1 MGDEPLDSLL
11 RRLALEL
18 PGLPLLEL
26 GRPLARGGGAPADS
40 GGRLDVSFGQLQIH
54 SSAGWVLL
62 LASSLCGPV
71 VVAMAPFA
79 VFFLRQ
85 KDERGVRTDSISPV

>member
-71 VVAMAPFA
+71 VVAMDGAFCC
-79 VFFLRQ
+79 FFF
-85 KDERGVRTDSISPV
+85 KAERRTWGEN